1 MKISQ
6 DSPLTDRT
14 NRTNR
19 SSNWLNQETENLKN
33 EVMQLSKILEDINTK
48 NQNS

>member
-48 NQNS
+48 N